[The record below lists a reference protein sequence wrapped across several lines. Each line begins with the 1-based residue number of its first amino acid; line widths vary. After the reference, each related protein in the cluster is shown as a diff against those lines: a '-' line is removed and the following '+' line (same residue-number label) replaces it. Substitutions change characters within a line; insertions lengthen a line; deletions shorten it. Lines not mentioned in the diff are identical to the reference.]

1 MGQRAIYVIT
11 EDGKNNSFFAFW
23 GANALS
29 PLLRLL
35 QAKEIQEQLPERQS
49 IAHIFEYLDY
59 GGVYV
64 NPRHDNPADMFCD
77 PIADVDIS
85 GRHNVFGNSSE
96 IEMLV
101 RLDLDGNNCLMEYN
115 RGCPWYAAMDSHSI
129 PIDVGLRN
137 VEKLLSIAEENGID
151 EFGQLLYIYNKATG
165 LDKALENARG
175 SGRLDEYLQ
184 SDEAKADREGIITM
198 YGGQDK
204 PDEDNEMEV

>member
-1 MGQRAIYVIT
+1 MGNRAIYVIT
-11 EDGKNNSFFAFW
+11 ENGENNSFYVHY

-35 QAKEIQEQLPERQS
+35 QAQELQGQLPEKQS
-49 IAHIFEYLDY
+49 IAHIFERLDY

-85 GRHNVFGNSSE
+85 GRRNVFGNSSE

-115 RGCPWYAAMDSHSI
+115 RNCPWYAAMDSHSI

-165 LDKALENARG
+165 LGKALEKARA
-175 SGRLDEYLQ
+175 SERLDEYLN
-184 SDEAKADREGIITM
+184 SDEAKADREQFTAM
-198 YGGQDK
+198 YGSPGERS
-204 PDEDNEMEV
+204 DEYEMEV

>member
-1 MGQRAIYVIT
+1 VGQRAIYVIT
-11 EDGKNNSFFAFW
+11 EDGKSNSFFAFW

-49 IAHIFEYLDY
+49 IAHIFEHLDY

-64 NPRHDNPADMFCD
+64 IPRHDNPADMFCD
-77 PIADVDIS
+77 TIADVDIS

-101 RLDLDGNNCLMEYN
+101 RLDLDGNNCLLEYN
-115 RGCPWYAAMDSHSI
+115 RNCPWYAAMDNYSI
-129 PIDVGLRN
+129 PLDVGLRN
-137 VEKLLSIAEENGID
+137 VEKLLSIAAENEID

-165 LDKALENARG
+165 LDKAMENSRASQRV
-175 SGRLDEYLQ
+175 DEYLN
-184 SDEAKADREGIITM
+184 SDEAKADRERFISL
-198 YGGQDK
+198 YGSPGE
-204 PDEDNEMEV
+204 PEDENEMEV

>member
-35 QAKEIQEQLPERQS
+35 QAKEMQKQLPERQS
-49 IAHIFEYLDY
+49 IAHIFEHLDY

-77 PIADVDIS
+77 PIADVDLS
-85 GRHNVFGNSSE
+85 GRRTVFGHSSE

-101 RLDLDGNNCLMEYN
+101 RLDLDGNNCLLEYN
-115 RGCPWYAAMDSHSI
+115 CNCPWYASMNNYSI
-129 PIDVGLRN
+129 PLDVGLRN
-137 VEKLLSIAEENGID
+137 VKKLLSIAEENGID

-165 LDKALENARG
+165 LDKAMESARA
-175 SGRLDEYLQ
+175 SGRLDEYLI
-184 SDEAKADREGIITM
+184 SDEARADRERFIEL
-198 YGGQDK
+198 YGSPGE
-204 PDEDNEMEV
+204 PDEETDMEV